1 MPDVA
6 NIVADRTLLDA
17 LSAGGITQENGYTY
31 VDGTMLRNAVSKIL
45 AQVIGIERVVR
56 PRICGT
62 EQFTAEHN
70 VDAILHVV
78 VELDNF
84 MGVWTRTLGP
94 DGTPGKNGLI
104 NFEAPVIGSTTPFDI
119 PLTQLND
126 QPLFFPRLQIISL
139 PYDRVVKTIANYGV
153 GVALSMDAYHI
164 AKAVASIANFAK
176 SQNSGTPEDA
186 DSVIK
191 VIRAS
196 VYNANYMAQVYNEFD
211 ALMAEGDPIRGA
223 MAYTGPRGL
232 VCRPE
237 MINWSRTPGNGWF
250 SNASDIGQ
258 RILLEPTFDLA
269 EARLMGGSY
278 KGNLKGYDLLQAN
291 NTIWHYAEQY
301 LGLDAGD
308 LSKVLG
314 VIMSPQAYAMGGVA
328 EAQVMLIQ
336 ASDYAGVKGFPFH
349 KYGGAAYRK
358 MYIVVESDF
367 AFPAALVTGRIAKV
381 SAPAEWSQISGLGTK
396 SIENV
401 LSDGQNLQIIE
412 PVLTEPAEYTITG
425 HIVLVNAGALDD
437 LAGVSVQAY
446 DIYGVAVGDANVT
459 AADGTYTITVEGD
472 VVVTPTIAGKTF
484 TPETITVTQPDAAT
498 VEGVDFVALTT

>member
-1 MPDVA
+1 MPDIA
-6 NIVADRTLLDA
+6 SIVVDRTLKDA

-70 VDAILHVV
+70 VDAILNVV

-84 MGVWTRTLGP
+84 MGVWTRSLGP

-104 NFEAPVIGSTTPFDI
+104 NMSAPVIASTTPFNI
-119 PLTQLND
+119 PLTELND
-126 QPLFFPRLQIISL
+126 QPLFFPRLQLISL

-164 AKAVASIANFAK
+164 AKAVAAIANYAK
-176 SQNSGTPEDA
+176 SQNSSTPTSA
-186 DSVIK
+186 NSVIK
-191 VIRAS
+191 VTRAN
-196 VYNANYMAQVYNEFD
+196 VYNANYMAQIYNSFD

-223 MAYTGPRGL
+223 MSYTGPRGL

-258 RILLEPTFDLA
+258 RILLEPTFDLS
-269 EARLMGGSY
+269 EARMMGGSY

-291 NTIWHYAEQY
+291 NTIWHYVEQY
-301 LGLDAGD
+301 LGLTTGD

-314 VIMSPQAYAMGGVA
+314 VIMTPQAYAMGGVA
-328 EAQVMLIQ
+328 EAAVALIQ

-358 MYIVVESDF
+358 MYIIVESDF
-367 AFPAALVTGRIAKV
+367 TFPDKLVTGSIAKV
-381 SAPAEWSQISGLGTK
+381 SAPASWAQISGLGTV
-396 SIENV
+396 SIENT
-401 LSDGQNLQIIE
+401 LSDGQDLQIVA
-412 PVLTEPAEYTITG
+412 PVLSEPSEYTIAGTIKLIG
-425 HIVLVNAGALDD
+425 NAVITALVGVLVTATDK
-437 LAGVSVQAY
+437 
-446 DIYGVAVGDANVT
+446 YGVTVDTDTT
-459 AADGTYTITVEGD
+459 AADGTYELTVEGD
-472 VVVTPTIAGKTF
+472 VIVTPTITGKTF
-484 TPETITVTQPDAAT
+484 TPVSTSVTQPETSAVT
-498 VEGVDFVALTT
+498 GIDFLALTS